1 MKRSEVRNGKHAM
14 SVACLALIAA
24 LGWTASACL
33 LGAAPAEADVPA
45 HLQVRT
51 AAWDEGDL
59 GGKDVQGHASFRIAN
74 GVLRQCD
81 GSSQVLAVRFNRR
94 TAPLINQV
102 QAGQPLNLDQQVKA
116 AVTDGLRKTVC
127 DAKGDF
133 RFERMAAGFW
143 YVWTQLPMLKADTAD
158 NARSTIAETTLGAS
172 PMDTSSGAEV
182 EAKRKA
188 EAGAEAAVTGVLAT
202 FVVVG
207 PATAADIDL
216 SADVVK
222 LWPTWTETR

>member
-1 MKRSEVRNGKHAM
+1 M
-14 SVACLALIAA
+14 SVARLTLMAA
-24 LGWTASACL
+24 LGCL
-33 LGAAPAEADVPA
+33 LGVATAAADVPA

-51 AAWDEGDL
+51 AAWDDGNS
-59 GGKDVQGHASFRIAN
+59 GGKDVQGHASFRIGT

-81 GSSQVLAVRFNRR
+81 GTSQVLAIRFNRR

-116 AVTDGLRKTVC
+116 AGTDGLRKTVC

-143 YVWTQLPMLKADTAD
+143 YVWTQLPMLTAD
-158 NARSTIAETTLGAS
+158 MAGDGKATIAETTLGAS
-172 PMDTSSGAEV
+172 PMETSSEA
-182 EAKRKA
+182 EAKTK
-188 EAGAEAAVTGVLAT
+188 EAAAAVTGVLAT

-207 PATAADIDL
+207 PATMNDIDL

>member
-1 MKRSEVRNGKHAM
+1 M
-14 SVACLALIAA
+14 SVARLTLMAA
-24 LGWTASACL
+24 LGCL
-33 LGAAPAEADVPA
+33 LGVATAAADVPA
-45 HLQVRT
+45 QLQVRT
-51 AAWDEGDL
+51 AAWDDGNS
-59 GGKDVQGHASFRIAN
+59 GGKDVQGHASFRIGT

-81 GSSQVLAVRFNRR
+81 GTSQVLAIRFNRR

-116 AVTDGLRKTVC
+116 AGTDGLRKTVC

-143 YVWTQLPMLKADTAD
+143 YVWTQLPMLTAD
-158 NARSTIAETTLGAS
+158 KAGDGKATIAETTLGAS
-172 PMDTSSGAEV
+172 PMETSSEA
-182 EAKRKA
+182 EAKTK
-188 EAGAEAAVTGVLAT
+188 EAAAVTGVLAT

-207 PATAADIDL
+207 PATMNDIDL

>member
-1 MKRSEVRNGKHAM
+1 MR
-14 SVACLALIAA
+14 VARFACMAA
-24 LGWTASACL
+24 LGCL
-33 LGAAPAEADVPA
+33 LGAATAAADVPA
-45 HLQVRT
+45 QLQVRT
-51 AAWDEGDL
+51 APWDDGDL
-59 GGKDVQGHASFRIAN
+59 GGKDVQGHASFRIAT
-74 GVLRQCD
+74 GALRQCD
-81 GSSQVLAVRFNRR
+81 GNSQVLAIRFNRR

-102 QAGQPLNLDQQVKA
+102 QGGRPLNLDQQVKA

-143 YVWTQLPMLKADTAD
+143 YVWTQLPMSTAD
-158 NARSTIAETTLGAS
+158 KAGDAKATIAETTLGA
-172 PMDTSSGAEV
+172 PAMDTSSEAEAKTGTETGAE
-182 EAKRKA
+182 AK
-188 EAGAEAAVTGVLAT
+188 AAVTGVLAT

-207 PATAADIDL
+207 PATANDIDL

>member
-1 MKRSEVRNGKHAM
+1 MKRSEVRNGGYAI
-14 SVACLALIAA
+14 SVARLAVLAA
-24 LGWTASACL
+24 LGCFL
-33 LGAAPAEADVPA
+33 AAPSVDADVPA

-51 AAWDEGDL
+51 AAWDDRDA
-59 GGKDVQGHASFRIAN
+59 GGKDVQGHASFRVSN
-74 GVLRQCD
+74 GTLRQCD
-81 GSSQVLAVRFNRR
+81 GKSQVLAIRFNRR

-102 QAGQPLNLDQQVKA
+102 QAGQALDLDQQVKA

-143 YVWTQLPMLKADTAD
+143 YVWTQLPLPTAG
-158 NARSTIAETTLGAS
+158 NAGDAKTPIAETTIGMT
-172 PMDTSSGAEV
+172 PMETSSETKVA
-182 EAKRKA
+182 
-188 EAGAEAAVTGVLAT
+188 TGVLAT
-202 FVVVG
+202 FVVVS
-207 PATAADIDL
+207 TEKTNDVDL